1 MAKTSSTVHLE
12 DSTWQEIKEY
22 QNKYKCSRN
31 EAIERMFVERR
42 LLLKISCKSAT
53 EAPKKFKE
61 KMNWEKLNLSYL
73 SSIYGFEHKEV
84 HRAWSDAE
92 VNAHIYFALN
102 RLAMHI

>member
-1 MAKTSSTVHLE
+1 MAKISSTVHLE

-53 EAPKKFKE
+53 EAPKKFEE
-61 KMNWEKLNLSYL
+61 KVKDDLDAVLDD
-73 SSIYGFEHKEV
+73 IY
-84 HRAWSDAE
+84 SDMPE
-92 VNAHIYFALN
+92 
-102 RLAMHI
+102 

>member
-42 LLLKISCKSAT
+42 LLLKISCKPTT
-53 EAPKKFKE
+53 EVPKKFEE
-61 KMNWEKLNLSYL
+61 KVQDNLDEVL
-73 SSIYGFEHKEV
+73 KDIY
-84 HRAWSDAE
+84 SDMPE
-92 VNAHIYFALN
+92 
-102 RLAMHI
+102 